1 MIKESLV
8 RFMEQVRPKEIGLMN
23 TQDHSG
29 VVAEELAELFRT
41 FADATRIRILEVLS
55 RGEICVNDL
64 ADKIEL
70 TQPAVSHQ
78 LRILKQN
85 RLVKSRRDGKQI
97 LYSLDDEHVHLIL
110 KTGAEH
116 IQERFQET

>member
-8 RFMEQVRPKEIGLMN
+8 RFMEQVKPKKIGVMN
-23 TQDHSG
+23 TQDHSA

-85 RLVKSRRDGKQI
+85 RLVKSRREGKSVY
-97 LYSLDDEHVHLIL
+97 YSLDDDHVSLILSIGLEHVM
-110 KTGAEH
+110 E
-116 IQERFQET
+116 